1 MLRLGYFFL
10 YFFIF
15 GSAIIE
21 FPVLSFYALS
31 SLYRML
37 LAYLISL
44 AFSISYGYLA
54 ATNKKA
60 EKVMLPVLDVLQS
73 VPVLGFFPAAVL
85 FFISLFQGSIIGVE
99 LAAIFLIFTG
109 QAWNM
114 AFGVYESIT
123 TIPKDLNSAV
133 DSFGVTGIRKF
144 AKLIFPACIPKLVY
158 NSIMSWAGGWYFL
171 IACEII
177 TTGSDSY
184 KLPGIGSFLM
194 ESSIKGDLNALLIG
208 LAILIFIIV
217 VLDLFVWRPLSIWSE
232 NFKYEYTGVSERKTS
247 ASPLLSMIS
256 RISYY
261 WLQILEAIGSLSTQI
276 SRAISKH
283 KGVLRVV
290 RIVVYFLFLAIVVGA
305 IGYAALKL
313 LPVFTE
319 PFPSDAYLIP
329 QAILF
334 SMARLLVAYLLC
346 LSWTLPIAV
355 FIAKHERAL
364 KYLTPVIEIAASIP
378 AVALFPLIV
387 LLLIRFTGTMDIPA
401 IILILTGMQWYLLFN
416 LIAGVKSIPA
426 DIEEAACSFGVK
438 KWLYWKRILLPGIYP
453 SFITGS
459 ITAWGGGWNA
469 LIVSEFIVFGGQTY
483 YAFGIGYLL
492 SKSTFID
499 PNPRMIIISV
509 IGMIITI
516 FLVNK
521 FIWRSLYKKA
531 EMKYKIEM

>member
-1 MLRLGYFFL
+1 MFF
-10 YFFIF
+10 
-15 GSAIIE
+15 
-21 FPVLSFYALS
+21 
-31 SLYRML
+31 
-37 LAYLISL
+37 AYLISL
-44 AFSISYGYLA
+44 VFSISYGYLA
-54 ATNKKA
+54 ATNKRA

-123 TIPKDLNSAV
+123 TIPKDLNDAV
-133 DSFGVTGIRKF
+133 DSFGVIGIRKF

-184 KLPGIGSFLM
+184 KLPGLGSFLM

-217 VLDLFVWRPLSIWSE
+217 ILDLFIWRPLSIWSE
-232 NFKYEYTGVSERKTS
+232 NFKYEYTGVSGRKTS

-276 SRAISKH
+276 SRAISRH

-290 RIVVYFLFLAIVVGA
+290 RISVYFLFLAIVMSA

-313 LPVFTE
+313 LPAFTE
-319 PFPSDAYLIP
+319 PFPRDAYLIP

-334 SMARLLVAYLLC
+334 SMARLLVAYFLC

-355 FIAKHERAL
+355 LIAKHERAS

-426 DIEEAACSFGVK
+426 DIEEATRSFGVK
-438 KWLYWKRILLPGIYP
+438 QWLYWKRILLPGIYP

-469 LIVSEFIVFGGQTY
+469 LIVSEFVVFGGQTY

-492 SKSTFID
+492 SRSTFID
-499 PNPRMIIISV
+499 PDPRMIIISV

-531 EMKYKIEM
+531 ELRYKIEM